1 MPKVRKMTEPV
12 KDAGKKVLATDTAQ
26 NVIGAVVDSLE
37 DVAVDK
43 ADDAADAIKVKAAKV
58 AGRKKPTAK
67 KAKKK

>member
-43 ADDAADAIKVKAAKV
+43 ADDAADAS
-58 AGRKKPTAK
+58 R
-67 KAKKK
+67 